1 MSKTYISAIVLLL
14 AQILPMFGI
23 QFTNDKLTDLV
34 QAIVILI
41 TGSIILVRRYQK
53 GDITLAGTKIK

>member
-14 AQILPMFGI
+14 AQILPMVGV
-23 QFTNDKLTDLV
+23 QFTNDKLTELV
-34 QAIVILI
+34 QAVIILV
-41 TGSIILVRRYQK
+41 TGAIILVRRYQK